1 MAVLMCL
8 DCFKTYDSL
17 IQHNCLNRWWIPGV
31 ASRST
36 TVEAV
41 AEDLDSMKQESTHGP
56 CVEINET
63 ASFGTELVN
72 INPAFYTENYL
83 YNQVTYAEEQPTYS
97 SQDYITEGSSNH
109 LITMN
114 SEQGDIGEWGI
125 GDLNNQA
132 RRIELGGN
140 DCDMEMRLSSP
151 SSEISS
157 KIGRLTSMVYQF
169 GLHEDNLN
177 MPSIPDSSNNR
188 LDFVPVDGTINGMS
202 MYKVPMLDV
211 FENAQS
217 EPKIENDPLKLMNK
231 LVERGHTYEICSK
244 INDAPVIN
252 EERGLINHELLMGN
266 KHDSEKAEDK
276 IGLSEIYRQFSKY
289 GQINEII
296 LTKDDLDSMKNN
308 SAFTEAAPSRDFVLS
323 NIPTH
328 GFPVHTGSMNAQVR
342 IDRTNVVMLRHK
354 CNNASTEVNIGFNDM
369 NFRRG
374 TEESAKIVNSFT
386 EKSVSFE
393 DYHVDAAHALAG
405 TSFSQFNEHY
415 TSVWFQEFQPNGNV
429 KLHSI
434 ERNSHLKKDKIIHKG
449 INLYKCN
456 VCKKSFR
463 QKCDLQRHALTH
475 TGEKPFKCD
484 VCGNSFRQK
493 SALQRHALTHTGET
507 PFKCDVCGNS
517 FRQKSDLQR
526 HALTHTGE
534 KPFKCDVCGK
544 SFRQTGHL
552 QRHALTHTVNKLHE
566 CIICGKKFSDK
577 SNLLSHSKTHK
588 LK

>member
-17 IQHNCLNRWWIPGV
+17 IGHICLYDWWIPGV

-41 AEDLDSMKQESTHGP
+41 PEDLDIMKQESTHGQ
-56 CVEINET
+56 CVQTNET
-63 ASFGTELVN
+63 ASLVTELVN
-72 INPAFYTENYL
+72 INTAFPNENYL
-83 YNQVTYAEEQPTYS
+83 HNQVTYGKDQPTYS
-97 SQDYITEGSSNH
+97 SQDYTTERSSNQFM
-109 LITMN
+109 TMN
-114 SEQGDIGEWGI
+114 SEQGVIEERGI
-125 GDLNNQA
+125 GDLMGENQA

-140 DCDMEMRLSSP
+140 DCDMEMRLIFP
-151 SSEISS
+151 SCEISS
-157 KIGRLTSMVYQF
+157 KIDPLTSMLCQM
-169 GLHEDNLN
+169 GLDEDNLN
-177 MPSIPDSSNNR
+177 MPPIPDSSNNR
-188 LDFVPVDGTINGMS
+188 PDFVPVDGTTNDMS

-211 FENAQS
+211 FDDNQS

-231 LVERGHTYEICSK
+231 LVERGHTYEICSE

-252 EERGLINHELLMGN
+252 EDRGLINHEFVVGN

-296 LTKDDLDSMKNN
+296 LTKDDLDSMTNN

-328 GFPVHTGSMNAQVR
+328 GSPVHTGSMNAQVR

-354 CNNASTEVNIGFNDM
+354 CNNASTEVKIGFNDM
-369 NFRRG
+369 NVRRG
-374 TEESAKIVNSFT
+374 TEESATIVNSFT

-393 DYHVDAAHALAG
+393 DCHVDAAHALAG
-405 TSFSQFNEHY
+405 PSFSQFNEHY
-415 TSVWFQEFQPNGNV
+415 TSVCVKEFQPNGNV
-429 KLHSI
+429 KLHSMQ
-434 ERNSHLKKDKIIHKG
+434 RNSHLKKDKIIHKG

-456 VCKKSFR
+456 VCKK
-463 QKCDLQRHALTH
+463 
-475 TGEKPFKCD
+475 
-484 VCGNSFRQK
+484 
-493 SALQRHALTHTGET
+493 
-507 PFKCDVCGNS
+507 S

-544 SFRQTGHL
+544 SFRQTGNL
-552 QRHALTHTVNKLHE
+552 QTHILTHTVNKLHE

-577 SNLLSHSKTHK
+577 SNLLSHTKTHK
-588 LK
+588 PK